1 MSQILCSDIHRTYTV
16 AVVFESA
23 WTGIV
28 PVCRFLSVSTTRAG
42 LRRICLIHLHN
53 RNTEHFG
60 FVGYQ
65 GGDFT
70 KRPLVKFLI
79 RTFSVVN
86 VIANTREIPKHNRAN
101 IFELAILQ
109 KPRGMLVEGIFDLV
123 IKTFES
129 KTPLL
134 QLGDTDSPFWKGP
147 KRSFF
152 SWRLVRKC
160 SIIGI
165 SSWQT

>member
-16 AVVFESA
+16 TVIFETA
-23 WTGIV
+23 RAGIV
-28 PVCRFLSVSTTRAG
+28 PICRFLAVATTRAG
-42 LRRICLIHLHN
+42 LRRIRLVNLHN

-86 VIANTREIPKHNRAN
+86 VIANTREVAKHNRAN
-101 IFELAILQ
+101 IFEVAILQ
-109 KPRGMLVEGIFDLV
+109 KLCGMLVEGIFDLV
-123 IKTFES
+123 INLLDTFPLAACEFPPPSRMAFTFTKIARLNSES
-129 KTPLL
+129 TLFL
-134 QLGDTDSPFWKGP
+134 C
-147 KRSFF
+147 R
-152 SWRLVRKC
+152 
-160 SIIGI
+160 
-165 SSWQT
+165 